1 MLFLLRSLKDSC
13 GSSYSSLESRHEG
26 FTLCCFRERCTLHSG
41 LNQAVHIPVLA
52 VTFFLLF
59 PTAPDTCSCS
69 TGTLAGQTLTKL
81 SECCGTC
88 FTNNYHTICT
98 VSELFSIS
106 VSVSLPLSLS
116 LFCASYFSSFFSI
129 HPSHGLMKRRLGEQ
143 HGLFVCLTFFVLIL
157 LRPGAVMFF
166 HCGSLTAWTS
176 ACEHLNNKTHFYEFI
191 PEKLLHH
198 GQRYYWNIGRERK
211 KYLFSKKT
219 SSESGHSGT
228 VNGNNWFFVH
238 CKSFLFIEEDCFLF
252 CSAGTSVTRVTAQP
266 TQTIRV
272 WKTVPDWST
281 AFWRAN
287 LIFSID
293 QSTGS

>member
-1 MLFLLRSLKDSC
+1 M
-13 GSSYSSLESRHEG
+13 H
-26 FTLCCFRERCTLHSG
+26 LHFG

-219 SSESGHSGT
+219 SSERGHSGA
-228 VNGNNWFFVH
+228 VNGYNWFICSLQVIFVYWRR
-238 CKSFLFIEEDCFLF
+238 LFSLLLRRYISNE
-252 CSAGTSVTRVTAQP
+252 SNRNRRRWSG
-266 TQTIRV
+266 V
-272 WKTVPDWST
+272 WK
-281 AFWRAN
+281 
-287 LIFSID
+287 
-293 QSTGS
+293 QCQTGLQHSGGPTLFLHRPKHW